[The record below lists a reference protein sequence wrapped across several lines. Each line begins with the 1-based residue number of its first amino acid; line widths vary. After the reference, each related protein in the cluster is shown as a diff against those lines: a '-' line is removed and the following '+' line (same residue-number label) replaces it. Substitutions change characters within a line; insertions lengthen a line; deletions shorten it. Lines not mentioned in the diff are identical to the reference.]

1 MQSSTTSGV
10 GRESLPAETPS
21 AKDCRPASTA
31 SSETGA
37 DPLASRLP
45 VTVITGFLGSGKTT
59 LLRRLLRHPSMN
71 RAAVIINEFG
81 EVGIDHELV
90 EASSEQMTLLSN
102 GCLCCTVRTDL
113 QETLRE
119 LFVKR
124 RSGEVID
131 FDRVFVETTG
141 LADPAPVLHSLQ
153 SDGLLGAQY
162 RLNGVVTL
170 VDAVNGMGS
179 LDAMP
184 EAAKQAALA
193 DRLVITKT
201 DISDAATVEALEA
214 RLHAMNPYALI
225 SRAVDGVL
233 DPELLREIAPASVKA
248 MTQDPNRW
256 LSGAGSELAP
266 GGSGAYLG
274 QRLPR
279 IAGVHDAA
287 IQSFCLWFDTPFS
300 WDTLTATL
308 QVLTALRGPDLLRVK
323 GIVNVEGEAGP
334 VAIHGVQHIF
344 HPPVKLGQWHDADR
358 RSRIVFIV
366 RNIPRASI
374 EALFG
379 AVGMLDKTE
388 QPGRAAPEN

>member
-1 MQSSTTSGV
+1 MQPPTTAGV
-10 GRESLPAETPS
+10 
-21 AKDCRPASTA
+21 
-31 SSETGA
+31 

-45 VTVITGFLGSGKTT
+45 VTLITGFLGSGKTT
-59 LLRRLLRHPSMN
+59 LLSRLLRDPGMN

-81 EVGIDHELV
+81 EVGLDHELI
-90 EASSEQMTLLSN
+90 EASSEKMTLLSN
-102 GCLCCTVRTDL
+102 GCLCCTLRTDL

-131 FDRVFVETTG
+131 FDRVFIETTG
-141 LADPAPVLHSLQ
+141 LADPAPVLHSLA

-162 RLNGVVTL
+162 RLNGVVTV

-179 LDAMP
+179 LATMP

-201 DISDAATVEALEA
+201 DIADAEVVK
-214 RLHAMNPYALI
+214 RLKRRLQEMNPYALV
-225 SRAVDGVL
+225 SNAVDGVL
-233 DPELLREIAPASVKA
+233 DPNLLREITPNSVMA
-248 MTQDPNRW
+248 LARNPNRW
-256 LSGAGSELAP
+256 LMSVETAGAALAP
-266 GGSGAYLG
+266 GENGSNLRERNAT
-274 QRLPR
+274 R
-279 IAGVHDAA
+279 ASAHDAA
-287 IQSFCLWFDTPFS
+287 IRSFCLWFDTPFT
-300 WDTLTATL
+300 WDTLSASL
-308 QVLTALRGPDLLRVK
+308 QVLTSLRGPDLLRVK
-323 GIVNVEGEAGP
+323 GIINVEGEAGP

-344 HPPVKLGQWHDADR
+344 HPPVKLGEWHDADR

-379 AVGMLDKTE
+379 AVGMLEKTGP
-388 QPGRAAPEN
+388 Q

>member
-1 MQSSTTSGV
+1 MQP
-10 GRESLPAETPS
+10 L
-21 AKDCRPASTA
+21 STA
-31 SSETGA
+31 GA
-37 DPLASRLP
+37 DPLASRMP

-59 LLRRLLRHPSMN
+59 LLRRLLRDPGMN

-81 EVGIDHELV
+81 EVGLDHELV

-102 GCLCCTVRTDL
+102 GCLCCTVRIDL
-113 QETLRE
+113 QETLRD

-131 FDRVFVETTG
+131 FDRVFIETTG
-141 LADPAPVLHSLQ
+141 LADPAPVLHSLA

-184 EAAKQAALA
+184 EAAKQAAVA

-201 DISDAATVEALEA
+201 DIADASTVTRLQA
-214 RLHAMNPYALI
+214 RLQEMNPYALVSI
-225 SRAVDGVL
+225 AVDGML
-233 DPELLREIAPASVKA
+233 DPDLLREITPTSVKA
-248 MTQDPNRW
+248 LAQDPNRW
-256 LSGAGSELAP
+256 LMSAGMADVASAALAP
-266 GGSGAYLG
+266 GDNGSHLRGRAAERTGA
-274 QRLPR
+274 
-279 IAGVHDAA
+279 HDAA
-287 IQSFCLWFDTPFS
+287 IRSFCLWFDAPFT
-300 WDTLTATL
+300 WDTLTASL
-308 QVLTALRGPDLLRVK
+308 QVLTSLRGPDLLRVK

-344 HPPVKLGQWHDADR
+344 HPPITLARWHDGDR

-379 AVGMLDKTE
+379 AVGMLEITGP
-388 QPGRAAPEN
+388 Q

>member
-1 MQSSTTSGV
+1 MPSS
-10 GRESLPAETPS
+10 PN
-21 AKDCRPASTA
+21 TA
-31 SSETGA
+31 AAGA
-37 DPLASRLP
+37 DPLAGRLP

-59 LLRRLLRHPSMN
+59 LLSRLLRHPDMN

-141 LADPAPVLHSLQ
+141 LADPAPILHSLQ
-153 SDGLLGAQY
+153 TDGLLGAQY

-170 VDAVNGMGS
+170 VDAVNGMAS

-193 DRLVITKT
+193 DRLIVTKT
-201 DISDAATVEALEA
+201 DIASAGEAERLEA
-214 RLHAMNPYALI
+214 RLRAMNPYAVV
-225 SRAVDGVL
+225 SRSVDGAL
-233 DPELLREIAPASVKA
+233 DPELLREITPSSAKSLARE
-248 MTQDPNRW
+248 PNRW
-256 LSGAGSELAP
+256 LAGAALQAGEDGSYLRDRIAARGAG
-266 GGSGAYLG
+266 GA
-274 QRLPR
+274 
-279 IAGVHDAA
+279 HDAA
-287 IQSFCLWFDTPFS
+287 IHSFCLWFDQPFT
-300 WDTLTATL
+300 WDTLAASL
-308 QVLTALRGPDLLRVK
+308 EVLTSLRGPDLLRVK
-323 GIVNVEGEAGP
+323 GIVDVQGEAGP
-334 VAIHGVQHIF
+334 VAIHGVQHVF
-344 HPPVKLGQWHDADR
+344 HPPVKLEAWHGAER

-366 RNIPRASI
+366 RNIPRESV
-374 EALFG
+374 EALFA
-379 AVGMLDKTE
+379 AVGML
-388 QPGRAAPEN
+388 R

>member
-1 MQSSTTSGV
+1 MI
-10 GRESLPAETPS
+10 ELPIAG
-21 AKDCRPASTA
+21 
-31 SSETGA
+31 GA

-59 LLRRLLRHPSMN
+59 LLSRLLRHPGMN

-102 GCLCCTVRTDL
+102 GCLCCSVRTDL

-119 LFVKR
+119 LFIKR

-131 FDRVFVETTG
+131 FERVFVETSG
-141 LADPAPVLHSLQ
+141 LADPAPVLHSLA

-179 LDAMP
+179 LDSMP

-201 DISDAATVEALEA
+201 DIADAGAIETLEA

-225 SRAVDGVL
+225 SKAVDGVL
-233 DPELLREIAPASVKA
+233 DPELLREITPGSVKA
-248 MTQDPNRW
+248 MTRDPNRW
-256 LSGAGSELAP
+256 LAGSGTELAP
-266 GGSGAYLG
+266 PEGGSYLG
-274 QRLPR
+274 QRIPR
-279 IAGVHDAA
+279 VTGSHDAA
-287 IQSFCLWFDTPFS
+287 IHSFCLWFDAPFA
-300 WDTLTATL
+300 WDALTASL
-308 QVLTALRGPDLLRVK
+308 QVLTTLRGPDLLRVK

-344 HPPVKLGQWHDADR
+344 HPPMKLERWHDEDR

-366 RNIPRASI
+366 RNIPRASV

-379 AVGMLDKTE
+379 AVAGV
-388 QPGRAAPEN
+388 GSAGV

>member
-1 MQSSTTSGV
+1 MQPS
-10 GRESLPAETPS
+10 PAV
-21 AKDCRPASTA
+21 A
-31 SSETGA
+31 A

-59 LLRRLLRHPSMN
+59 LLRRLLRDPGMN

-124 RSGEVID
+124 RAGEVID
-131 FDRVFVETTG
+131 FDRVFIETTG
-141 LADPAPVLHSLQ
+141 LADPAPVLHSLS
-153 SDGLLGAQY
+153 SDGLLGAQF

-179 LDAMP
+179 LGTMA

-201 DISDAATVEALEA
+201 DISDADAVEALEA

-233 DPELLREIAPASVKA
+233 DPDLLREITPASMKA

-256 LSGAGSELAP
+256 LSGSGTELAQSE
-266 GGSGAYLG
+266 GGSYLG
-274 QRLPR
+274 KHIPR
-279 IAGVHDAA
+279 TAHGAA
-287 IQSFCLWFDTPFS
+287 IHSFCLWFDAPFT
-300 WDTLTATL
+300 WDTLSASL

-334 VAIHGVQHIF
+334 VVIHGVQHIF
-344 HPPVKLGQWHDADR
+344 HPPMKLERWHDADR

-379 AVGMLDKTE
+379 AVGKLGVPTAG
-388 QPGRAAPEN
+388 P

>member
-1 MQSSTTSGV
+1 MQSPATSV
-10 GRESLPAETPS
+10 
-21 AKDCRPASTA
+21 
-31 SSETGA
+31 

-59 LLRRLLRHPSMN
+59 LLSRLLRDPGMN

-90 EASSEQMTLLSN
+90 EASSEQITLLSN

-141 LADPAPVLHSLQ
+141 LADPAPVLHALA

-179 LDAMP
+179 LDRMP

-201 DISDAATVEALEA
+201 DISDAAAVEALEA
-214 RLHAMNPYALI
+214 RLRAMNAYAPI

-233 DPELLREIAPASVKA
+233 
-248 MTQDPNRW
+248 
-256 LSGAGSELAP
+256 
-266 GGSGAYLG
+266 
-274 QRLPR
+274 
-279 IAGVHDAA
+279 
-287 IQSFCLWFDTPFS
+287 TPTCCGKS
-300 WDTLTATL
+300 RRAT
-308 QVLTALRGPDLLRVK
+308 
-323 GIVNVEGEAGP
+323 
-334 VAIHGVQHIF
+334 
-344 HPPVKLGQWHDADR
+344 
-358 RSRIVFIV
+358 
-366 RNIPRASI
+366 
-374 EALFG
+374 
-379 AVGMLDKTE
+379 
-388 QPGRAAPEN
+388 